1 MSTISSG
8 DSGLRLSPASSISYL
23 LHAIKKELQG
33 ATSSTRYV
41 HNRQTRSSGMLKCES
56 RASTGLNRNEV
67 KSRNGLVAECFLY
80 A

>member
-8 DSGLRLSPASSISYL
+8 DSGPRLSPASSISSL
-23 LHAIKKELQG
+23 LHTIKKGLQG
-33 ATSSTRYV
+33 ATSGTRYV
-41 HNRQTRSSGMLKCES
+41 HNGQTRSSGMLKCES

-67 KSRNGLVAECFLY
+67 KSRNGLVAECFLH